1 MSRLTFCFFFITVLS
16 RAQLPNLSAWQEGYL
31 DIHHINTGSGNAT
44 FFIFPDG
51 TTMLFDAGDVDR
63 QARLKNP
70 NPLRIAPRLPHD
82 SVSAGKS
89 IVTYVKAVVPSITQ
103 IDYGVI
109 SHFHSDHFGSVTSQ
123 SKISVKGEYRLTGIT
138 EVNEYLPIKKLIDRN
153 YPLYNFPVD
162 IKTHHLDK
170 ISFTNYQA
178 FIHTQMAK
186 GVLMVEKL
194 KVGSKTQIS
203 QNINHARYPTFL
215 VRNIKSNVEIWSG
228 KDDEAISVMPD
239 TIPSKDYNENPLSLA
254 LKISYGK
261 FDYFTGGDMTGQQ
274 GFGLPAWFDVETPTA
289 KVVGKVDVLTLNHH
303 GVRDASNEFFLKTL
317 APRVIV
323 QQSWSSNHPGE
334 EVLHRIIS
342 PYLYP
347 GKRDIFA
354 SYIHE
359 ETSATYG
366 RWLDENY
373 LSKRGH
379 IVIRVTQGGDEFH
392 IFILDDTTY
401 QLKVIKAFGPYAVE

>member
-1 MSRLTFCFFFITVLS
+1 MSRLTFYFLFITVLS
-16 RAQLPNLSAWQEGYL
+16 RAQHPNLPAWQKGYF

-63 QARLKNP
+63 QARLRIP
-70 NPLRIAPRLPHD
+70 NPLKVSPRLPYD
-82 SVSAGKS
+82 SIGAGKS
-89 IVTYVKAVVPSITQ
+89 IVSYLKALIPSITE
-103 IDYGVI
+103 IDYGAI

-123 SKISVKGEYRLTGIT
+123 SKISAKGEYRLTGIT

-162 IKTHHLDK
+162 IKTHHFD
-170 ISFTNYQA
+170 IMSFTNYLA
-178 FIHTQMAK
+178 FIQTQITK
-186 GVLMVEKL
+186 GALVVESL
-194 KVGSKTQIS
+194 KAGSKTQII
-203 QNINHARYPTFL
+203 QKINPARYPTFQ
-215 VRNIKSNVEIWSG
+215 VRNIKSNGEIWSG
-228 KDDEAISVMPD
+228 KGDETINVMPD
-239 TIPSKDYNENPLSLA
+239 TIPLKDYNENPLSLA

-261 FDYFTGGDMTGQQ
+261 FDYFTGGDMTGLQ
-274 GFGLPAWFDVETPTA
+274 GFGLPSWFDMETLTA

-342 PYLYP
+342 PYIYP

-354 SYIHE
+354 TYIHE

-366 RWLDENY
+366 RWLDENFM
-373 LSKRGH
+373 SKRGH
-379 IVIRVTQGGDEFH
+379 IVIRVAQGGGEFH
-392 IFILDDTTY
+392 IYILDDTMNS
-401 QLKVIKAFGPYAVE
+401 LRVRKVFGPYEAE